1 MSLSDHLRYLRAM
14 QGGVSTQ
21 VITEAIG
28 LEKPTPVNHAET
40 QYRPVRDPELVAKL
54 AAYYQ
59 RPLTEFQWHNDRPR
73 KYLTFYLARA
83 LETKETVTLTLR
95 SEEQLTGTVE
105 WWDLGSVGLWDENG
119 RLLVVQRHAVVDWP
133 GATTEW
139 EDV

>member
-1 MSLSDHLRYLRAM
+1 MSLSDHLRYLRAR
-14 QGGVSTQ
+14 QGGVNTLT
-21 VITEAIG
+21 ITEAIG
-28 LEKPTPVNHAET
+28 LEKVTPVNHAEI

-54 AAYYQ
+54 ADYYQ
-59 RPLTEFQWHNDRPR
+59 RPLAEFQWHNARPR

-83 LETKETVTLTLR
+83 LKSKETVTLPLR

-105 WWDLGSVGLWDENG
+105 WWDLSSVGLWDENG

-133 GATTEW
+133 GAASEW